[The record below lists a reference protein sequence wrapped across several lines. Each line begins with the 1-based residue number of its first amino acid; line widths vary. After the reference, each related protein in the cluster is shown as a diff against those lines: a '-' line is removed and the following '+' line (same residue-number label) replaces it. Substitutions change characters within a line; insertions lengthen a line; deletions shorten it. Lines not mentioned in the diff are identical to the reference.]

1 MPDQEDA
8 KDFDSVADALLDKVE
23 IETPTDSSPENKP
36 EDEAGKAEVTPTAE
50 VDKTE
55 KVKEVEQDSSLSVEE
70 KLAKVKEILGED
82 EKAIDAYIKIKGY
95 HNDPAWQKQR
105 ELIEK
110 LRKESAV
117 KSALSDEDK
126 LALDDFKKF
135 RSTPEYIRDSMKSQ
149 GYTPEAIDKKL
160 KESGFEVQVKPQ
172 DDVNLVVEKLG
183 LKLDDMSPQD
193 KAGVLANISDVV
205 KIAEI
210 LIDDRFSKVLPKELG
225 PIQDVIKKNEQSAR
239 GSQLTNSMRDIVKK
253 EGILDFEKDI
263 EPALNKFMDDYPDCI
278 QQDVFDHFKTIH
290 HNLTVERLKTGKK
303 KEERD
308 DKRGILR
315 QNIPLSGTKNMP
327 KKSGN
332 FDADADA
339 FFESV
344 NFTE

>member
-1 MPDQEDA
+1 MPQEPEDA
-8 KDFDSVADALLDKVE
+8 KDFDSIADELLSKVGE
-23 IETPTDSSPENKP
+23 ETPTDSSSENKP
-36 EDEAGKAEVTPTAE
+36 EDGAGKAEVTPTAE

-70 KLAKVKEILGED
+70 KLAKIKEVLGDD
-82 EKAIDAYIKIKGY
+82 EKALDAYIRQKGY

-105 ELIEK
+105 EIIEK

-117 KSALSDEDK
+117 KSALSDEDR
-126 LALDDFKKF
+126 LALDEFKKY

-160 KESGFEVQVKPQ
+160 KESGFDVQAKPQ
-172 DDVNLVVEKLG
+172 DDVRMVVEKMGIKLEDLSTEEKTYVSEVVRIADALFNDRLG
-183 LKLDDMSPQD
+183 
-193 KAGVLANISDVV
+193 
-205 KIAEI
+205 
-210 LIDDRFSKVLPKELG
+210 KVLPKELG
-225 PIQDVIKKNEQSAR
+225 PIQDVIKKNEQSVH
-239 GSQLTNSMRDIVKK
+239 GSKLTRSMRDIVKE

-263 EPALNKFMDDYPDCI
+263 EPVLSKFMDDYPDCI
-278 QQDVFDHFKTIH
+278 QQDVFDHFETIN

-308 DKRGILR
+308 DKRTNLR
-315 QNIPLSGTKNMP
+315 QNIPLSGTKNLP

-339 FFESV
+339 FFESMNV
-344 NFTE
+344 TE